1 MICQRGRAL
10 REAEGTLSG
19 HAAGDDLAPV
29 LDHSAAVRAIGT
41 GPAPAA
47 PSRSAGVPE
56 PLASIVDHLDELDE
70 APEFI
75 STAISPRCSTSTR
88 RGSAGGSPSWAA
100 VHPRASDFG
109 VGSDTTR
116 QIRGYLVACHRPR
129 RKSLGPARKC
139 PSGLAVPGWQVDAK
153 RQADP
158 ELGGWHERNTR
169 RDPRPRQ
176 PAG

>member
-1 MICQRGRAL
+1 MGILRPDGDTQAGADVLALTVRTAGDLPARAG
-10 REAEGTLSG
+10 AAGGEGTLSG

-75 STAISPRCSTSTR
+75 STADLAEVLDFDAAWLGR
-88 RGSAGGSPSWAA
+88 R
-100 VHPRASDFG
+100 
-109 VGSDTTR
+109 
-116 QIRGYLVACHRPR
+116 
-129 RKSLGPARKC
+129 
-139 PSGLAVPGWQVDAK
+139 LA
-153 RQADP
+153 
-158 ELGGWHERNTR
+158 ELGCS
-169 RDPRPRQ
+169 P
-176 PAG
+176 PASG